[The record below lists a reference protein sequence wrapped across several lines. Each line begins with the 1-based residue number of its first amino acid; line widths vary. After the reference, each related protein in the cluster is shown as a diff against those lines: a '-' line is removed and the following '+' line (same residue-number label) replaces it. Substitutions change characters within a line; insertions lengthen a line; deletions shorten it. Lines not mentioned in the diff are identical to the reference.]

1 MKRNL
6 LQKFICLSMLVGM
19 LWALSSVMV
28 IGSQQ
33 QLGDEPRLLVT
44 EDNDGAS
51 LSVEAKA
58 TDGIH
63 RRVLLRKTKAPVQ
76 VGARGL
82 DTAGRAM
89 FVDWSEESERWFSY
103 SRDGQIW
110 SEPRRIDVTL
120 QLRDGIIRP
129 EMQMPAV
136 PSAMKMSDAGR
147 LFLVQ
152 FRTVSLPEW
161 RQALEEM
168 GAEIL
173 SYFPHNAHIVRLPSN
188 EAGRL
193 ASLPFVERIEMYH
206 PYYRLDRELRE
217 LVERA
222 ETAGVAATG
231 QFRVNVLAFEWGPDA
246 KNRIAE
252 QAVSFGARVADN
264 PSSGQLLELW
274 VDQNQLKQTAALDD
288 VMWIDRW
295 SPPEEDMDLVRVDS
309 GANFVEKIT
318 GRCGQGLRGEVMDGG
333 IQQTHQDFDGLIM
346 RTTAPVDS
354 HGTATYGIVFGNG
367 NRDGDGNANATSQ
380 LPCAQGIFASFTTIG
395 ANRFAHTQQLKQA
408 PFFGSFQSN
417 SWGNTQTTSYTSIS
431 NQMDDLIWRL
441 DIAIC
446 QSQSNTG
453 NRNSRPQAWAKN
465 IISVG
470 GIRHR
475 NTLNEAD
482 DAWANG
488 ASIGPAADGRVKP
501 DVNYWYDAIFAP
513 TTNNTYG
520 GFSGTSAAT
529 PEVAGILG
537 LMLQMWSENV
547 WGTNPQGNTVFER
560 QPHASTIKA
569 LLINNAKQYPFSGTG
584 HDLTRVHQGWGR
596 PNLQLAMNRA
606 DNSFIVNESTPL
618 SLDERARYFIRVLP
632 NETELKVTMVFPD
645 PPGTTSASLH
655 RINDLSLKVTSPSRI
670 IYHGNNG
677 LLSGNFSTSGGSPNT
692 IDTVENV
699 FINSPEPGIWAV
711 DVRAD
716 EINQDAFLQ
725 SPEPDAVFAL
735 VITGGRLS
743 PIPIP
748 HDLFETSNLFRP
760 FVAPSLWAFITG
772 RYFSDQFTERL

>member
-6 LQKFICLSMLVGM
+6 LQKLICLSMLVGM
-19 LWALSSVMV
+19 LWALSGVMV

-82 DTAGRAM
+82 DPAGRAM

-168 GAEIL
+168 GAKIL
-173 SYFPHNAHIVRLPSN
+173 GYLPHNAHIVRLPSN
-188 EAGRL
+188 EAARL
-193 ASLPFVERIEMYH
+193 ASLPFVQRIEMYH

-222 ETAGVAATG
+222 ETTG
-231 QFRVNVLAFEWGPDA
+231 IADTAQFRVNVLAFEWGPDA
-246 KNRIAE
+246 KNHIAE
-252 QAVSFGARVADN
+252 QAVSLGARVSDN

-295 SPPEEDMDLVRVDS
+295 SPPEEDMNLVREDS
-309 GANFVEKIT
+309 GANFLEKTT
-318 GRCGQGLRGEVMDGG
+318 GRCGQGVRGEVMDGG
-333 IQQTHQDFDGLIM
+333 IDQTHQDFEGLIM
-346 RTTAPVDS
+346 RTAAPVDS
-354 HGTATYGIVFGNG
+354 HGTSTYGITFGNG
-367 NRDGDGNANATSQ
+367 NRDGDGIFIATSH
-380 LPCAQGIFASFTTIG
+380 LPCAQGIFASFTTLG

-475 NTLNEAD
+475 NTPGESD

-501 DVNYWYDAIFAP
+501 DLNYWYDAIAAP
-513 TTNNTYG
+513 NPNNTYVN
-520 GFSGTSAAT
+520 FSGTSAAT
-529 PEVAGILG
+529 PEVAGVLG

-547 WGTNPQGNTVFER
+547 WGTNPEGNTVFER

-596 PNLQLAMNRA
+596 PNLRLAMDRA

-645 PPGTTSASLH
+645 PPGTPSASVH
-655 RINDLSLKVTSPSRI
+655 RINDLSLQVTSPSRI

-699 FINSPEPGIWAV
+699 FINSPEPGLWAV

-735 VITGGRLS
+735 VVTGGRLS

-772 RYFSDQFTERL
+772 RYFSDPFTERL